1 MHIILRIVADLT
13 IGLTL
18 PELRSLIEVLVLLIK
33 YLTEILSAK
42 RAVGAE
48 GFGLVEF
55 TGFDYGFGH
64 FKTRNVRTVVVWCYY
79 LQIRMILIF

>member
-18 PELRSLIEVLVLLIK
+18 PELRSLIEVLVLLTK
-33 YLTEILSAK
+33 YLTEILSTK
-42 RAVGAE
+42 RAVGTE

-55 TGFDYGFGH
+55 TGFDYRFGD
-64 FKTRNVRTVVVWCYY
+64 FKTRNV
-79 LQIRMILIF
+79 